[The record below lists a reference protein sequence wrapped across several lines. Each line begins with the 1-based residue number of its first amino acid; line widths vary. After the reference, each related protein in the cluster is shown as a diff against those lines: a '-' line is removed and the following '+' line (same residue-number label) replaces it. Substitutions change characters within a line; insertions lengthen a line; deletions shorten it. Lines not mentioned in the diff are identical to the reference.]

1 VARLD
6 GLPLHVVVCDELA
19 FYLTLSE
26 RKQRIAFA
34 DVMRDLV
41 SRGRAAGI
49 IVCAATQKPAHEV
62 IPTALR
68 DLFGF
73 RWAFRCLTPQASDTI
88 LGSGWASLG
97 YAASSIDAADR
108 GVGLLLAEG
117 GLPVRLRACW
127 LDDDQLA
134 VLAARAEALR
144 QGPPSDRLA
153 EGSPADRQQEED

>member
-1 VARLD
+1 MWPAPTASSRPSSRPRLRDVVA
-6 GLPLHVVVCDELA
+6 
-19 FYLTLSE
+19 
-26 RKQRIAFA
+26 
-34 DVMRDLV
+34 
-41 SRGRAAGI
+41 RGRAAGI
-49 IVCAATQKPAHEV
+49 IVCAATQKPSHEV
-62 IPTALR
+62 IPTSLR

-88 LGSGWASLG
+88 LGAGWASLG
-97 YAASSIDAADR
+97 YAASTIDAADR

-144 QGPPSDRLA
+144 AARPAEGSLA
-153 EGSPADRQQEED
+153 EGSPAEGRPEREGD